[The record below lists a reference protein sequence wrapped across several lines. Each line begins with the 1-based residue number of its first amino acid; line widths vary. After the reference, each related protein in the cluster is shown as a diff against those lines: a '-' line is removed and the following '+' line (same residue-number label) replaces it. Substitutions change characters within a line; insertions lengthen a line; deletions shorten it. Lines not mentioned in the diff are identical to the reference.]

1 MSVVRKLL
9 IQGIRSVDPENQVVI
24 EFYTPLTIIVGQNG
38 CGKTTIIE
46 SLKYVTTGELPPN
59 SKGGAFIHDP
69 KLLGENEV
77 KAQVK
82 LRFRDTQQRSM
93 TCVRSM
99 LLTQKKATVT
109 QKTLEGVLSIDDT
122 ASKDKNSH
130 SVKNSELDT
139 LLPQYLGVSKAV
151 LENVIFCHQEESNWP
166 LSEPSNLKK
175 RFDEIFAAVGYT
187 KALDKLKAFRK
198 DQSVDIRLLRGE
210 LKHLEEKKA
219 KSERVRIEHEQSM
232 VSIHKYRERIENIQQ
247 QEALV
252 TSQIDALAGQLQEFM
267 RLQTAVE
274 GLKMNLEQKIAS
286 YKEIEANTNVLT
298 VSDEELERMNSE
310 VSRQI
315 GSQEGD
321 LESKRA
327 EHNSLRKL
335 IDELQDAISTTQEDI
350 GHLRAVQDNLET
362 KIAGRAD
369 TVKDLCVAFEIA
381 IDVSQDKEQQARECA
396 CALETLLSGIETE
409 RAAMRQRSEETE
421 QKLQADIDATQTEI
435 FGFAN
440 AAKVNEQ
447 QIAAN
452 LEQIRSLE
460 QKRSSIRIDSAKEK
474 ALEEEMAAMTKQL
487 ELAQA
492 KSSSDAY
499 NESAKQKR
507 MELSGVIDEIE
518 RLNTE
523 ISRNNRQADVR
534 AKLSLEKKSLED
546 KNKQRETL
554 LNTESLDSYATSGQA
569 FACER
574 ERTSAISAAIE
585 AKKLAIADCSTRS
598 KSAYDSLTSC
608 KLRLKLARQSY
619 EDQAK
624 DIGQKTERI
633 RAVCDPAQFDE
644 IYADAQSEMHEL
656 MEEAGQWKSVS
667 SMYKAYIKK
676 IESDHSC
683 PVCQRGW
690 SNQDDENRIVN
701 KLKIDYTSA
710 PTELIKTESDIRD
723 CQRRLDELANLKT
736 SVQDVRHW
744 NERGKSELDSQI
756 KELAAKEEQ
765 LSTEADDAECE
776 GVALADDLEKITGH
790 LEVSQKLAQLDE
802 AVSAS
807 RALIEQLEHELQAT
821 GSTKTID
828 ELQAEVTKC
837 QYQESAIRRE
847 LDRLSQEHALQQ
859 NEVVIRQDS
868 IRNLQKKLDQFK
880 QQQSEHE
887 SISQRI
893 VELETANA
901 ENTTSAKELRLKAE
915 ELAPQLEQNQKHL
928 AEFRTKMR
936 SEESEVDQRARKV
949 MQSRDR
955 LKLISDEIKQVQA
968 SLRCEPGNDEYP
980 DRLAMANAKRESL
993 KEQEAANK
1001 QKLAAV
1007 DMALQESDRL
1017 AVKLSAK
1024 QRELSDNIRL
1034 RANLSEQERIKAEL
1048 KTAQESQANLESQ
1061 LSQIYDDNVDDAA
1074 SAASDEEVDL
1084 ISGVSRK
1091 RRHRGGNG
1099 DQVVAKRRGNG
1110 GARLQERRDVL
1121 NAKLSELTNKR
1132 AGLQGEVKQLE
1143 DQEKRLARELST
1155 EYKNVD
1161 ELHKNQLVQCR
1172 TEEIA
1177 NSDAEKF
1184 TKALDAAI
1192 MRYHSLKM
1200 QDINKIIRELW
1211 LNTYQGND
1219 IDTIEIRSE
1228 IEGARSTRSH
1238 NYRVVMIKGG
1248 NAIDM
1253 RGRCSAGQKVLACLI
1268 IRMALAE
1275 TFSANCGILALD
1287 EPTTNLDQENIDS
1300 LAHSLARIIKTRQG
1314 QRNFQLIVIT
1324 HDETFMQLLGRSE
1337 YADYYWRV
1345 LKDDNQCS
1353 VFVRRPIAGCEE

>member
-1 MSVVRKLL
+1 MSVIQKLL
-9 IQGIRSVDPENQVVI
+9 IQGIRSVDPGNQVVI
-24 EFYTPLTIIVGQNG
+24 EFYSPLTIIVGQNG

-46 SLKYVTTGELPPN
+46 SLKYITTGELPPN

-82 LRFRDTQQRSM
+82 LKFRDTQQM
-93 TCVRSM
+93 TMKCVRSM
-99 LLTQKKATVT
+99 LATQKKSTVT
-109 QKTLEGVLSIDDT
+109 LRTLDGTLSIDGT
-122 ASKDKNSH
+122 STKEGSSH
-130 SVKNSELDT
+130 SLKSSELDT
-139 LLPQYLGVSKAV
+139 LMPQYLGVSKAV

-175 RFDEIFAAVGYT
+175 RFDEIFAASGYT
-187 KALDKLKAFRK
+187 KALDKFKAYRK

-210 LKHLEEKKA
+210 LKHLEEKKLKA
-219 KSERVRIEHEQSM
+219 ERVRVEYEKST
-232 VSIHKYRERIENIQQ
+232 VSIHKYRERIEDIQQ
-247 QEALV
+247 QETLV
-252 TSQIDALAGQLQEFM
+252 TSQIEALAGQLQEFM
-267 RLQTAVE
+267 RLQTTVE

-286 YKEIEANTNVLT
+286 YKEMEASTNVLT
-298 VSDEELERMNSE
+298 VSDEELERMNAD

-315 GSQEGD
+315 DSQESD

-327 EHNSLRKL
+327 ERDSLQKL
-335 IDELQDAISTTQEDI
+335 IDELQDAINNTLADI
-350 GHLRAVQDNLET
+350 GRLRAAQDSLET
-362 KIAGRAD
+362 KVTGRAD
-369 TVKDLCVAFEIA
+369 TVKDLCAVFEVS
-381 IDVSQDKEQQARECA
+381 IDVSQDKEQQAHDCA
-396 CALETLLSGIETE
+396 HALETLLSGIETE
-409 RAAMRQRSEETE
+409 RAAMRQRFEETE
-421 QKLQADIDATQTEI
+421 QKLQADINATQSEI

-440 AAKVNEQ
+440 AAKVSEQ
-447 QIAAN
+447 QTAAN
-452 LEQIRSLE
+452 LEQIHSLE
-460 QKRSSIRIDSAKEK
+460 QKRLSIHIDSAKQK
-474 ALEEEMAAMTKQL
+474 MLEEEMAAETKQL

-492 KSSSDAY
+492 KSSSDTY

-534 AKLSLEKKSLED
+534 AKLALERKSLKD
-546 KNKQRETL
+546 KNEQRKVL
-554 LNTESLDSYATSGQA
+554 LNTEGLDSYARNGQA

-585 AKKLAIADCSTRS
+585 AKKLAIADCNSRS
-598 KSAYDSLTSC
+598 KSSYDSLTSC

-624 DIGQKTERI
+624 DIAQKTDRI

-644 IYADAQSEMHEL
+644 IYADTQSEMHEL

-683 PVCQRGW
+683 PVCQRSW
-690 SNQDDENRIVN
+690 SNQDDESRIVN

-723 CQRRLDELANLKT
+723 CQRRLDELANLKA

-744 NERGKSELDSQI
+744 NDRGKSELDSQI

-765 LSTEADDAECE
+765 VRTEADDAECE
-776 GVALADDLEKITGH
+776 GVALAVDLENITGH
-790 LEVSQKLAQLDE
+790 LEVSQKLAQLEE

-807 RALIEQLEHELQAT
+807 QALIEQLEHELQAT

-837 QYQESAIRRE
+837 QSQESAIRRE
-847 LDRLSQEHALQQ
+847 LDRLSQEHVLQQ
-859 NEVVIRQDS
+859 KEVGFRQDS
-868 IRNLQKKLDQFK
+868 IRNLQNKLDQFK

-893 VELETANA
+893 AELESANVA
-901 ENTTSAKELRLKAE
+901 NTSSAKELRLKAE
-915 ELAPQLEQNQKHL
+915 QLAPQLEQNQRRL
-928 AEFRTKMR
+928 AEFRNKVR
-936 SEESEVDQRARKV
+936 SDESEVDQRARKI

-955 LKLISDEIKQVQA
+955 LKLISDEIEQVQA
-968 SLRCEPGNDEYP
+968 SLRCEPENDEYP

-993 KEQEAANK
+993 QEEVSASS

-1007 DMALQESDRL
+1007 DKALQESDRL

-1034 RANLSEQERIKAEL
+1034 RANIAEQERIKAEL
-1048 KTAQESQANLESQ
+1048 KTAQESQAKLESQ
-1061 LSQIYDDNVDDAA
+1061 LSQIYDDNADDAA
-1074 SAASDEEVDL
+1074 SASDDDVDL

-1099 DQVVAKRRGNG
+1099 GHGAAKRRGNG
-1110 GARLQERRDVL
+1110 GARLQERRNVL
-1121 NAKLSELTNKR
+1121 NAKLSELTSER

-1143 DQEKRLARELST
+1143 DQARRLSRELST
-1155 EYKNVD
+1155 EYKDVD
-1161 ELHKNQLVQCR
+1161 KLYVRQLVQCR
-1172 TEEIA
+1172 TEELA
-1177 NSDAEKF
+1177 NSDTEKF

-1275 TFSANCGILALD
+1275 TFSVNCGILALD

-1300 LAHSLARIIKTRQG
+1300 LAHSLARIIKSRQG

-1337 YADYYWRV
+1337 YADNYWRV

-1353 VFVRRPIAGCEE
+1353 VFVRRPIAGHDA

>member
-1 MSVVRKLL
+1 MSVIQKLL
-9 IQGIRSVDPENQVVI
+9 IQGIRSVDPGNQVVI
-24 EFYTPLTIIVGQNG
+24 EFYSPLTIIVGQNG

-46 SLKYVTTGELPPN
+46 SLKYITTGELPPN

-82 LRFRDTQQRSM
+82 LKFRDTQQM
-93 TCVRSM
+93 TMKCVRSM
-99 LLTQKKATVT
+99 LATQKKSTVT
-109 QKTLEGVLSIDDT
+109 LRTLDGTLSIDGT
-122 ASKDKNSH
+122 STKEGSSH
-130 SVKNSELDT
+130 SLKSSELDT
-139 LLPQYLGVSKAV
+139 LMPQYLGVSKAV

-175 RFDEIFAAVGYT
+175 RFDEIFAASGYT
-187 KALDKLKAFRK
+187 KALDKFKAYRK

-210 LKHLEEKKA
+210 LKHLEEKKLKA
-219 KSERVRIEHEQSM
+219 ERVQ
-232 VSIHKYRERIENIQQ
+232 
-247 QEALV
+247 
-252 TSQIDALAGQLQEFM
+252 FM
-267 RLQTAVE
+267 RLQTTVE

-286 YKEIEANTNVLT
+286 YKEMEASTNVLT
-298 VSDEELERMNSE
+298 VSDEELERMNAD

-315 GSQEGD
+315 DSQESD

-327 EHNSLRKL
+327 ERDSLQKL
-335 IDELQDAISTTQEDI
+335 IDELQDAINNTLADI
-350 GHLRAVQDNLET
+350 GRLRAAQDSLET
-362 KIAGRAD
+362 KVTGRAD
-369 TVKDLCVAFEIA
+369 TVKDLCAVFEVS
-381 IDVSQDKEQQARECA
+381 IDVSQDKEQQAHDCA
-396 CALETLLSGIETE
+396 HALETLLSGIETE
-409 RAAMRQRSEETE
+409 RAAMRQRFEETE
-421 QKLQADIDATQTEI
+421 QKLQADINATQSEI

-440 AAKVNEQ
+440 AAKVSEQ
-447 QIAAN
+447 QTAAN
-452 LEQIRSLE
+452 LEQIHSLE
-460 QKRSSIRIDSAKEK
+460 QKRLSIHIDSAKQK
-474 ALEEEMAAMTKQL
+474 MLEEEMAAETKQL

-492 KSSSDAY
+492 KSSSDTY

-534 AKLSLEKKSLED
+534 AKLALERKSLKD
-546 KNKQRETL
+546 KNEQRKVL
-554 LNTESLDSYATSGQA
+554 LNTEGLDSYARNGQA

-585 AKKLAIADCSTRS
+585 AKKLAIADCNSRS
-598 KSAYDSLTSC
+598 KSSYDSLTSC

-624 DIGQKTERI
+624 DIAQKTDRI

-644 IYADAQSEMHEL
+644 IYADTQSEMHEL

-683 PVCQRGW
+683 PVCQRSW
-690 SNQDDENRIVN
+690 SNQDDESRIVN

-723 CQRRLDELANLKT
+723 CQRRLDELANLKA

-744 NERGKSELDSQI
+744 NDRGKSELDSQI

-765 LSTEADDAECE
+765 VRTEADDAECE
-776 GVALADDLEKITGH
+776 GVALAVDLENITGH
-790 LEVSQKLAQLDE
+790 LEVSQKLAQLEE

-807 RALIEQLEHELQAT
+807 QALIEQLEHELQAT

-837 QYQESAIRRE
+837 QSQESAIRRE
-847 LDRLSQEHALQQ
+847 LDRLSQEHVLQQ
-859 NEVVIRQDS
+859 KEVGFRQDS
-868 IRNLQKKLDQFK
+868 IRNLQNKLDQFK

-893 VELETANA
+893 AELESANVA
-901 ENTTSAKELRLKAE
+901 NTSSAKELRLKAE
-915 ELAPQLEQNQKHL
+915 QLAPQLEQNQRRL
-928 AEFRTKMR
+928 AEFRNKVR
-936 SEESEVDQRARKV
+936 SDESEVDQRARKI

-955 LKLISDEIKQVQA
+955 LKLISDEIEQVQA
-968 SLRCEPGNDEYP
+968 SLRCEPENDEYP

-993 KEQEAANK
+993 QEEVSASS

-1007 DMALQESDRL
+1007 DKALQESDRL

-1034 RANLSEQERIKAEL
+1034 RANIAEQERIKAEL
-1048 KTAQESQANLESQ
+1048 KTAQESQAKLESQ
-1061 LSQIYDDNVDDAA
+1061 LSQIYDDNADDAA
-1074 SAASDEEVDL
+1074 SASDDDL
-1084 ISGVSRK
+1084 T
-1091 RRHRGGNG
+1091 
-1099 DQVVAKRRGNG
+1099 
-1110 GARLQERRDVL
+1110 
-1121 NAKLSELTNKR
+1121 SER

-1143 DQEKRLARELST
+1143 DQARRLSRELST
-1155 EYKNVD
+1155 EYKDVD
-1161 ELHKNQLVQCR
+1161 KLYVRQLVQCR
-1172 TEEIA
+1172 TEELA
-1177 NSDAEKF
+1177 NSDTEKF

-1275 TFSANCGILALD
+1275 TFSVNCGILALD

-1300 LAHSLARIIKTRQG
+1300 LAHSLARIIKSRQG

-1337 YADYYWRV
+1337 YADNYWRV

-1353 VFVRRPIAGCEE
+1353 VFVRRPIAGHDA